1 MSWKPTEHPWFTLPT
16 KEEAQAIVAERD
28 DDARVPLLSA
38 RRLQSEELVLT
49 VLIAVKEEEQL
60 LSLFMELSTTAFI
73 GLEFDDFS
81 AQLIDEI
88 LLHAQEVSATFAVD
102 SSQTH

>member
-1 MSWKPTEHPWFTLPT
+1 MEAVIQVSQELKPKF
-16 KEEAQAIVAERD
+16 
-28 DDARVPLLSA
+28 
-38 RRLQSEELVLT
+38 EELISYLDDSQQVAASAFFTDLL
-49 VLIAVKEEEQL
+49 VKLLAVKEEEEQL

>member
-1 MSWKPTEHPWFTLPT
+1 MEAVKQVSEALKPKF
-16 KEEAQAIVAERD
+16 
-28 DDARVPLLSA
+28 
-38 RRLQSEELVLT
+38 EELISYLEDSQQVAASAFFTGLL
-49 VLIAVKEEEQL
+49 VKLIAVQEEEHL

-81 AQLIDEI
+81 VRLIDDI
-88 LLHAQEVSATFAVD
+88 LLHAQEVSATFAAD

>member
-1 MSWKPTEHPWFTLPT
+1 MEAAKQVSEALKPKF
-16 KEEAQAIVAERD
+16 
-28 DDARVPLLSA
+28 
-38 RRLQSEELVLT
+38 EELISYLDESQQVAASAFFTGLL
-49 VLIAVKEEEQL
+49 VKLIAVRQEEEL

-81 AQLIDEI
+81 AQLIDDI

>member
-1 MSWKPTEHPWFTLPT
+1 MEAAKQVSEALKPKF
-16 KEEAQAIVAERD
+16 
-28 DDARVPLLSA
+28 
-38 RRLQSEELVLT
+38 EELISYLDDNQQVAASAFFTGLL
-49 VLIAVKEEEQL
+49 VKLIAVREEEEL

-73 GLEFDDFS
+73 GLEFYDFS
-81 AQLIDEI
+81 AQLIDDI

>member
-1 MSWKPTEHPWFTLPT
+1 MEAAKQVSETLKPKF
-16 KEEAQAIVAERD
+16 
-28 DDARVPLLSA
+28 
-38 RRLQSEELVLT
+38 EELISYLDESQQVAASAFFTGLL
-49 VLIAVKEEEQL
+49 VKLIAVREEEEL

-73 GLEFDDFS
+73 GLGFDDFS
-81 AQLIDEI
+81 AQLIDDI

>member
-1 MSWKPTEHPWFTLPT
+1 MEAVIQISAELKPKFETLISYLEESQQVAASAFFT
-16 KEEAQAIVAERD
+16 D
-28 DDARVPLLSA
+28 LL
-38 RRLQSEELVLT
+38 VK
-49 VLIAVKEEEQL
+49 LIAVKEEEHL
-60 LSLFMELSTTAFI
+60 LGLFMELSTTAFV

>member
-1 MSWKPTEHPWFTLPT
+1 MEAIKQVSEALKPKF
-16 KEEAQAIVAERD
+16 
-28 DDARVPLLSA
+28 
-38 RRLQSEELVLT
+38 EELISYLDESQQVAASVFFTGLL
-49 VLIAVKEEEQL
+49 VKLIAVKEEEHL

-102 SSQTH
+102 FSQTH

>member
-1 MSWKPTEHPWFTLPT
+1 MEAIKQVSEALKPKF
-16 KEEAQAIVAERD
+16 
-28 DDARVPLLSA
+28 
-38 RRLQSEELVLT
+38 EELISYLDETQQIAASAFFTGILVK
-49 VLIAVKEEEQL
+49 LIAVKEEEHL

>member
-1 MSWKPTEHPWFTLPT
+1 MEAVKQVSEALKPKF
-16 KEEAQAIVAERD
+16 
-28 DDARVPLLSA
+28 
-38 RRLQSEELVLT
+38 EELISYLDDSQQVAASAFFTGLL
-49 VLIAVKEEEQL
+49 VKLIAVKEEEEHL

-81 AQLIDEI
+81 VQLIDDI

>member
-1 MSWKPTEHPWFTLPT
+1 MEAVIQVSQELKPKF
-16 KEEAQAIVAERD
+16 
-28 DDARVPLLSA
+28 
-38 RRLQSEELVLT
+38 EELISYLDDSQQVAASAFFTDLLIK
-49 VLIAVKEEEQL
+49 LIAVKEEEEL

>member
-1 MSWKPTEHPWFTLPT
+1 MEAIKQVSEALKPKF
-16 KEEAQAIVAERD
+16 
-28 DDARVPLLSA
+28 
-38 RRLQSEELVLT
+38 EELISYLDESQQVAASAFFTGLL
-49 VLIAVKEEEQL
+49 VKLIAVKEEEHL

-81 AQLIDEI
+81 VQLIDEI
-88 LLHAQEVSATFAVD
+88 LLHAEEVSATFAVD